1 MNVVCLSGRIKA
13 TPTLTYTKNAKP
25 NTAFELIVPNDES
38 PGYYTKESVLVVG
51 MHAEVM
57 CEQLEAGDEIELS
70 GLRQRFVC
78 YPHIGISGGAKL
90 RG

>member
-1 MNVVCLSGRIKA
+1 MTADGVYKLLQVYAEKIGLSGI
-13 TPTLTYTKNAKP
+13 
-25 NTAFELIVPNDES
+25 
-38 PGYYTKESVLVVG
+38 
-51 MHAEVM
+51 
-57 CEQLEAGDEIELS
+57 